1 MRFSQIRVA
10 KLKNPQTIL
19 SIVLQITIILLAVV
33 YPLLSNPQK
42 ASAGTTEAFVMF
54 DRISGTSKIAGWAC
68 MKSTLTTQ
76 TNVVLVFPA
85 GWTLAVAGSWTT
97 STSNLPSDPGGGTP
111 TAWPSISAN
120 ATNVTGLSV
129 TFTGA
134 AFSSSTALYCF
145 HFDGSAGST
154 MTVGDNQIGQLKTQG
169 GSPYTDSINWAVSIV
184 AANGEQV
191 TVNASV
197 SATMQF
203 SLGSNTISLGTLSTS
218 TTTSGNAVATITT
231 NARNGWVTWLQAAN
245 GSASAGWL
253 HSTTANANIAT
264 GGLYP
269 TTYDL
274 ASVTG
279 YVVAAIASTGTTD
292 PAYATTGAGGTNG
305 GLTSTQL
312 RQLAYNTNAETAAN
326 TVTVYA
332 RAKITS
338 TQPAATDYT
347 DTLTIVAA
355 GSF

>member
-1 MRFSQIRVA
+1 MKFSQIRVA
-10 KLKNPQTIL
+10 NLKNPQTIL

-33 YPLLSNPQK
+33 YPLLFNPQK
-42 ASAGTTEAFVMF
+42 ASAATEAFVMF
-54 DRISGTSKIAGWAC
+54 DRISGTSPISGWAC
-68 MKSTLTTQ
+68 MKSGNTTQ

-85 GWTLAVAGSWTT
+85 GWTVSQTASNWTET
-97 STSNLPSDPGGGTP
+97 TANLPADPQGGSVA
-111 TAWPSISAN
+111 AWPSIASPAN
-120 ATNVTGLSV
+120 SVSGLSV
-129 TFTGA
+129 VYTGGV
-134 AFSSSTALYCF
+134 FSSATTLYCF
-145 HFDGSAGST
+145 HFAGASST
-154 MTVGDNQIGQLKTQG
+154 MTVGDNQTGQLKTQG
-169 GSPYTDSINWAVSIV
+169 GNPYVDSYNWAVSIV
-184 AANGEQV
+184 SSNGEQV

-203 SLGSNTISLGTLSTS
+203 SLGSNTISLGTLSSS

-332 RAKITS
+332 RAKIAS